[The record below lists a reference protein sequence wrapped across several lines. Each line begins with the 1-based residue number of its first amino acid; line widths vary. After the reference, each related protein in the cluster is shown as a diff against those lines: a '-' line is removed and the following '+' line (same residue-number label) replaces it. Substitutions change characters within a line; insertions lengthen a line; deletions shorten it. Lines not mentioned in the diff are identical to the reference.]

1 VKSAGANLINDQRKM
16 KQKIYNI
23 LKGKFLVDEDAS
35 KNWTFIVFLTVLAL
49 IMIASSHSI
58 DRKVQLL
65 AKLTKERKQLREERI
80 ATSSD
85 LMKLKLQSAIVKKLE
100 NQGLFISDNP
110 PVKIVVR
117 KKKE

>member
-1 VKSAGANLINDQRKM
+1 M

-35 KNWTFIVFLTVLAL
+35 KNWTFIIFLTVLAM

-58 DRKVQLL
+58 DKKVQLL

-100 NQGLFISDNP
+100 KQELYMSDKP
-110 PVKIVVR
+110 PVKIIEKS
-117 KKKE
+117 KKK

>member
-1 VKSAGANLINDQRKM
+1 M

-35 KNWTFIVFLTVLAL
+35 KNWTFIVYLAFLAL
-49 IMIASSHSI
+49 LMIASSHSI
-58 DRKVQLL
+58 DKKVQRL
-65 AKLTKERKQLREERI
+65 AKLTKERKELREERI

-100 NQGLFISDNP
+100 NQGLFMPDKPAI
-110 PVKIVVR
+110 KIIEVS
-117 KKKE
+117 KKKTN

>member
-1 VKSAGANLINDQRKM
+1 M

-35 KNWTFIVFLTVLAL
+35 KNWTFIVFLTFLAL

-80 ATSSD
+80 ATSSE

-100 NQGLFISDNP
+100 NKGLYMSEKP
-110 PVKIVVR
+110 PVKIVVKR
-117 KKKE
+117 VKRN